1 MKNLTWI
8 NHINDT
14 AIKLNRTSAMLFKV
28 REFLNIKILKSI
40 YYAVFDCQVNYANT
54 VWGQNRYSMNR
65 LIILQKNK
73 TLRIMSFECRHA
85 HSNL

>member
-54 VWGQNRYSMNR
+54 V
-65 LIILQKNK
+65 
-73 TLRIMSFECRHA
+73 
-85 HSNL
+85 